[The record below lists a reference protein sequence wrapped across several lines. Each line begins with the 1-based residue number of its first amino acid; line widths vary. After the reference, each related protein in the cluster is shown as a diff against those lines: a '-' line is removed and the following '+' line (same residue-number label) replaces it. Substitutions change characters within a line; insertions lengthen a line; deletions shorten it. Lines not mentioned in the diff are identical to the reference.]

1 MQQDYLFMSTFH
13 SFLAAINEVFYTVA
27 GHFDFLD
34 IYMYVFTHF
43 VVYTVVIMWY
53 LRRGVV
59 WRERASSSG
68 HRMIWWGDAMS
79 ICNEPNASQDHNA

>member
-43 VVYTVVIMWY
+43 VVYTVVIM
-53 LRRGVV
+53 
-59 WRERASSSG
+59 
-68 HRMIWWGDAMS
+68 
-79 ICNEPNASQDHNA
+79 